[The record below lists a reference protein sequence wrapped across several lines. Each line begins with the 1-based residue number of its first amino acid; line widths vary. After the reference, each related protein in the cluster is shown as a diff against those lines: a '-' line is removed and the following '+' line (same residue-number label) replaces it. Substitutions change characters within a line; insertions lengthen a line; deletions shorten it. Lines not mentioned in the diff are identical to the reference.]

1 MDYIVYSVGS
11 AEIPLLR
18 VQRRLRRGPAIIS
31 TQKTCFLLSTLASL
45 ILVSGFRLF
54 SSDTRRRVAPPASS
68 PWSSKA
74 ARVGKPSLPVLL
86 LWLATSVS
94 GWAQGSP
101 ATIRVGA
108 FPNIT
113 HAQAMVGKANG
124 WFDKAMGSQVKIQ
137 WTSFNAGPS
146 AIEALFAGAIDM
158 TYVGPN
164 PAINGY
170 VRSNG
175 EALRVVAGAA
185 SGGASLVVRNDS
197 GIRKP
202 EDFHGKRVASPQ
214 FGNTQDVALRNW
226 LKKNGMKTTDKGG
239 DVQIVPMANP
249 DQLTLFLKKELD
261 AAWAPEPWA
270 TRLIH
275 EGNGRLLVDE
285 RTLWPDGQ
293 FVIGLLVV
301 NTKFLKA
308 HPDLVKNWIRA
319 HVDLTDWINGHQP
332 EAKKLLNQQIQAE
345 TGKALPSVVLDEAF
359 SRMQVTFD
367 PLHSALT
374 TAAQQAFDDGFLGR
388 QMPDL
393 SHLYDLTLL
402 NQVLAEKGRKAIP

>member
-1 MDYIVYSVGS
+1 VS
-11 AEIPLLR
+11 
-18 VQRRLRRGPAIIS
+18 RG
-31 TQKTCFLLSTLASL
+31 FLFGLVLSFAVA
-45 ILVSGFRLF
+45 VS
-54 SSDTRRRVAPPASS
+54 S
-68 PWSSKA
+68 
-74 ARVGKPSLPVLL
+74 
-86 LWLATSVS
+86 
-94 GWAQGSP
+94 WAQT
-101 ATIRVGA
+101 TIRVGA

-124 WFDKAMGSQVKIQ
+124 WFDKAMGSQVKVQ
-137 WTSFNAGPS
+137 WTSFNAGPA
-146 AIEALFAGAIDM
+146 AIEALFGGAIDM
-158 TYVGPN
+158 AYVGPN

-175 EALRVVAGAA
+175 EAVRVIAGAA

-197 GIRKP
+197 GIQTAQ
-202 EDFHGKRVASPQ
+202 DFHGKRVASPQ

-226 LKKNGMKTTDKGG
+226 LKGLGMKTTDKGG
-239 DVQIVPMANP
+239 DVQIIPMANP

-275 EGNGRLLVDE
+275 DGNGRLFLDE

-301 NTKFLKA
+301 NTKFLKS

-319 HVDLTDWINGHQP
+319 NVDLTDWINAHP
-332 EAKKLLNQQIQAE
+332 LEAKKLLNQQIQAE
-345 TGKALPSVVLDEAF
+345 TGKALPQAVLDEAF
-359 SRMQVTFD
+359 TRMQVTYD
-367 PLHSALT
+367 PLHTAMM
-374 TAAQQAFDDGFLGR
+374 TAARQAFDDGFLGR

-393 SHLYDLTLL
+393 SGLYDLTLL
-402 NQVLAEKGRKAIP
+402 NRVLTEKGRKAIQ

>member
-1 MDYIVYSVGS
+1 MNRALVLVS
-11 AEIPLLR
+11 LL
-18 VQRRLRRGPAIIS
+18 
-31 TQKTCFLLSTLASL
+31 LLS
-45 ILVSGFRLF
+45 IV
-54 SSDTRRRVAPPASS
+54 PA
-68 PWSSKA
+68 
-74 ARVGKPSLPVLL
+74 GM
-86 LWLATSVS
+86 
-94 GWAQGSP
+94 AQAGP
-101 ATIRVGA
+101 TVVRVGA

-124 WFDKAMGSQVKIQ
+124 WFDKAMGQQVKVQ

-175 EALRVVAGAA
+175 EALRVIAGAA

-197 GIRKP
+197 GINGP
-202 EDFHGKRVASPQ
+202 SDFHGKRVASPQ

-226 LKKNGMKTTDKGG
+226 LKKNGLKTNDKGG

-249 DQLTLFLKKELD
+249 DQLTLFLKKDLD

-275 EGNGRLLVDE
+275 EGNGRLFVDE
-285 RTLWPDGQ
+285 RTLWPNGQ

-301 NTKFLKA
+301 NTKFLNA

-319 HVDLTDWINGHQP
+319 HVDLTDWINAHQT
-332 EAKKLLNQQIQAE
+332 EAKKLLNEQIQRE
-345 TGKALPSVVLDEAF
+345 TNKPLPANVLEEAF
-359 SRMQVTFD
+359 SRLQVTYD

-374 TAAQQAFDDGFLGR
+374 TAAQQAFEDGFLGR

-393 SHLYDLTLL
+393 SNLYDLTLL
-402 NQVLAEKGRKAIP
+402 NGVLAEKKRKAIQ